1 MKSHAS
7 LMMLLIPAGQWIM
20 KMNQK
25 YNRDFFFLV
34 ITVINNYELLAP
46 TFHYVMISFLCF
58 SHKRN
63 GIILKAEGVGKALVT
78 YLINSFLTLV
88 THLSFTSFIF

>member
-1 MKSHAS
+1 MKSHGS

-25 YNRDFFFLV
+25 YNRDFFFSV

-46 TFHYVMISFLCF
+46 TFSIHNYFI
-58 SHKRN
+58 
-63 GIILKAEGVGKALVT
+63 ALL
-78 YLINSFLTLV
+78 YP
-88 THLSFTSFIF
+88 

>member
-25 YNRDFFFLV
+25 YNRDFFPAV
-34 ITVINNYELLAP
+34 TVINNYELLAA
-46 TFHYVMISFLCF
+46 TLSI
-58 SHKRN
+58 RN
-63 GIILKAEGVGKALVT
+63 DFIAL
-78 YLINSFLTLV
+78 F
-88 THLSFTSFIF
+88 